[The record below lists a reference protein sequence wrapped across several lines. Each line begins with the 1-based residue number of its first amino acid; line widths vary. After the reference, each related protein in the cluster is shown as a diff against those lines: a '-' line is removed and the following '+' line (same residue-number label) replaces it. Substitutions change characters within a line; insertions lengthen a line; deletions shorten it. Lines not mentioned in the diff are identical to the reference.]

1 MTAALEP
8 SNVGRNWLMNAFINQ
23 VCPHISLK
31 KQLHIGVAGGTK
43 SEPEIR
49 ELSKLIPD
57 LQISTLG
64 IEDSDYFLDLNFGAI
79 DEIEL
84 QFDLI
89 LCSQVLEHLWNHKQ
103 AFESLHR
110 FLKPGGILWMNTP
123 TSNRVHGSPEYYSA
137 GFTSEYLDKNL
148 QEAGFEI
155 LGSGSI
161 GTKRNYV
168 ATHLLPYWL
177 SVRAHRYPLI
187 FIRHDTRL
195 AKNLYFFLRYF
206 FILFRLQFTSAQLQ
220 NSGRFLTES
229 WVIARKPP
237 DTDERKG

>member
-8 SNVGRNWLMNAFINQ
+8 SNVGRNWLMNIFINQ
-23 VCPHISLK
+23 ASPHISMK
-31 KQLHIGVAGGTK
+31 KHLHVGVAGGTK

-49 ELSKLIPD
+49 ELSKFIPD

-79 DEIEL
+79 NEIGV
-84 QFDLI
+84 QFDLV

-103 AFESLHR
+103 AFESLHES
-110 FLKPGGILWMNTP
+110 LKPGGILWMNAP

-137 GFTSEYLDKNL
+137 GFTNEYLDKNL
-148 QEAGFEI
+148 QEVGFEI
-155 LGSGSI
+155 LGSGSV

-177 SVRAHRYPLI
+177 SVRAHRFPLI
-187 FIRHDTRL
+187 FIRHNTRL

-206 FILFRLQFTSAQLQ
+206 FTQFRLQFTSARLQ
-220 NSGRFLTES
+220 SAGPFLTES
-229 WVIARKPP
+229 WVIAR
-237 DTDERKG
+237 RRG